1 MLAIGLTLAIV
12 GFNIARQ
19 PPAVAFD
26 GGWAAAEGAA
36 ARVILAAGDRSIR
49 LAGLPVFKSTQAMA
63 FPLLRLG
70 RPAEAMAADPAARR
84 GDAATVI
91 LCDALFTSAIGA
103 NCGGPAEDAT
113 VEGAG
118 VSVVDRFEAAPG
130 RWVSIYVPG

>member
-1 MLAIGLTLAIV
+1 
-12 GFNIARQ
+12 
-19 PPAVAFD
+19 
-26 GGWAAAEGAA
+26 
-36 ARVILAAGDRSIR
+36 
-49 LAGLPVFKSTQAMA
+49 MA

-70 RPAEAMAADPAARR
+70 RPAEAMAADPAARP

-103 NCGGPAEDAT
+103 DCGGPAEDAG